1 MKFKLRIVRSTLEE
15 ARQEKDWING
25 NEKKRL
31 KGQPEKERPA
41 WLKAEKLGIKVP
53 DLAWIK
59 AKRGDKGIEEVA
71 KLVAKFREDSI
82 QQKLKGNKFDTNLS
96 SNNPEHTL
104 EYLKRLLQMVD
115 EASESDESYDEII
128 KDPSQVEF
136 LGKVGN
142 WEVLMPKTMRGSI
155 SCDISGNDTTW
166 CTTKKDGQN
175 LFYSYV
181 GRRAGED
188 VTLFYVMDYT
198 RTPQMEKDEDG
209 NVTCV
214 KDCDARLSIG
224 WTNRG
229 IELKGQN
236 GGLSV
241 NAGNKGL
248 GKYVKKVGSPDQA
261 IAEIFDIS
269 EWREIKQLM
278 KSKWESIGKGSEHP
292 AKEMLEKSS
301 QNVLLLKK
309 IIKDYNKQEKEDYIR
324 MIVNEPS
331 MAPEVEIFIAGQ
343 SWHWGGW
350 IASRTESSKVLREI
364 FKLWPKYPSR
374 EFVGHILKNEN
385 CPDEIFKEVLNTP
398 TLFKDEDVQKRL
410 VLSRK
415 ITEEDLAKIAKFAA
429 NKTILTRIVVK
440 ASTPPETLDIIARH
454 PLASSIVFKRM
465 FRMHKDDLLTKTL
478 EYIAEKDAT
487 LAPYV
492 GGVLKRRQG
501 SSTP

>member
-1 MKFKLRIVRSTLEE
+1 M
-15 ARQEKDWING
+15 
-25 NEKKRL
+25 
-31 KGQPEKERPA
+31 
-41 WLKAEKLGIKVP
+41 
-53 DLAWIK
+53 AWIK
-59 AKRGDKGIEEVA
+59 ARRGELSIDDA
-71 KLVAKFREDSI
+71 ARLVVKFREDSI
-82 QQKLKGNKFDTNLS
+82 QKKLKDNDFDTNLS
-96 SNNPEHTL
+96 RKNPEHTL
-104 EYLKRLLQMVD
+104 EYLKGLLRMVD
-115 EASESDESYDEII
+115 EASESDASYDEII

-155 SCDISGNDTTW
+155 SCDISGDDTTW

-209 NVTCV
+209 NVVCV

-224 WTNRG
+224 WTDRG
-229 IELKGQN
+229 IVLKGQN

-248 GKYVKKVGSPDQA
+248 AKRIKQIGQRYGEEPNPVEFEERSITK
-261 IAEIFDIS
+261 IFDIS
-269 EWREIKQLM
+269 EWREIKQIM

-292 AKEMLEKSS
+292 AKEMIKKSS
-301 QNVLLLKK
+301 QNILLLKK

-385 CPDEIFKEVLNTP
+385 CPDEIFKEVMNTP

-454 PLASSIVFKRM
+454 PLASNIVFKRM
-465 FRMHKDDLLTKTL
+465 FRMHKDDLLT
-478 EYIAEKDAT
+478 
-487 LAPYV
+487 
-492 GGVLKRRQG
+492 
-501 SSTP
+501 